1 MGANERGPPQTL
13 SAASISVSASTRT
26 QFHLGSPPIKR
37 LAKNAVIA
45 PEKNSSTLERRP
57 WRQITVVACSDL
69 GLTFRRRRNMDIAYV
84 SALSA
89 LAGTV
94 VGGLTSG
101 ITTLLSQRA
110 RTRAEQ
116 LAHDKSWREDLYKDF
131 IVAASKAYTD
141 AMMSNEPQLEE
152 LVALYAMISRMRV
165 QSSPQTVGSAEK
177 IMRVT
182 MDTYFAP
189 NKTIREVAELIKSGA
204 GIDPLKDF
212 SEAAREELRGSDR

>member
-1 MGANERGPPQTL
+1 
-13 SAASISVSASTRT
+13 
-26 QFHLGSPPIKR
+26 
-37 LAKNAVIA
+37 
-45 PEKNSSTLERRP
+45 
-57 WRQITVVACSDL
+57 
-69 GLTFRRRRNMDIAYV
+69 MDIAYL
-84 SALSA
+84 SALAA

-110 RTRAEQ
+110 QARAGQ
-116 LAHDKSWREDLYKDF
+116 LAHDKSLREDLYRDF

-141 AMMSNEPQLEE
+141 AIMSNEPQLEE

-165 QSSPQTVGSAEK
+165 RSSPRTVACAEK

-189 NKTIREVAELIKSGA
+189 NKTIREVAELMETGA

-212 SEAAREELRGSDR
+212 SEAAREELRTF